1 LLAGPKGYLGISL
14 IATFFHL
21 SVISMA
27 GQPHGAL
34 AISPDTQADAHADRP
49 SLSLPVGHA
58 QCPAS
63 GAGASCSTAPAAAT
77 PGFASLPAGMSPCKP
92 DASKPAPSS
101 PAACDGTVL
110 ESPSEPDA
118 QASRRVQP
126 SVPIKSI
133 RKPAAHDRLTLAAD
147 RAAPSAGTG
156 VVLVA
161 TAGASVTGTRSAIEI
176 FDHTTGTLVGACA
189 QLSRCSVAYT
199 AAAGAR
205 TFVAFITPPTTVM
218 PNAATTATSNLVKVS
233 WIGVSFDLAS
243 PAIVGPRKPITLTA
257 STTVEVGAAGY
268 VLGFYD
274 LTTGKRLTFCS
285 RGTTCSTALTE
296 PASGTHVLAAYVG
309 PASSPSDIVAESTSV
324 PATWLGVTLAANT
337 TYPQVGGTVYLT
349 ATANADLT
357 HTPWSIGIYDRE
369 GELIDEACKSGTSCS
384 AKITLTSGDTQWY
397 SAVIGATPTAV
408 DATSP
413 AGQILNHVLRRAALT
428 NIQARSSVVKP
439 TRLLWGVD
447 SCKPLTGDTKGD
459 GGLYREV
466 VRGYGGTPDFWGRYL
481 TTTPNCPGLSA
492 TEIQAAA
499 YRHLGILPI
508 YNDYDC
514 SAVSGYAS
522 GQAYGTEAT
531 NAAAR
536 DGIPSGTVVMIDIEP
551 PGPWCSGGV
560 DAAFIAGWY
569 DGVTLADYAPGY
581 YGDSTAGS
589 TFGEAWCAAV
599 ADRPEIATDS
609 YLWSFQPSLL
619 GRYTK
624 LTAPS
629 WAPHNIGCEG
639 TISGWQYILSAGG
652 SPDVDSDEA
661 LSTMPI
667 WYPSEQS

>member
-1 LLAGPKGYLGISL
+1 
-14 IATFFHL
+14 
-21 SVISMA
+21 MA
-27 GQPHGAL
+27 VEPHGAL
-34 AISPDTQADAHADRP
+34 AISPDPQVATPADRP
-49 SLSLPVGHA
+49 ILSLPVGSP
-58 QCPAS
+58 QCPDS
-63 GAGASCSTAPAAAT
+63 GTGASCSTAPVAAT
-77 PGFASLPAGMSPCKP
+77 PGAASLPAGMSPCKP
-92 DASKPAPSS
+92 DAAKPAPSS
-101 PAACDGTVL
+101 PAACDATVL
-110 ESPSEPDA
+110 ENAAPDTH
-118 QASRRVQP
+118 ASRRVQP
-126 SVPIKSI
+126 SVPVQSLSKAGV
-133 RKPAAHDRLTLAAD
+133 RDRLTLAVSHVSP
-147 RAAPSAGTG
+147 RAGTS

-176 FDHTTGTLVGACA
+176 FDQTTGTLVGACA

-199 AAAGAR
+199 AAAG
-205 TFVAFITPPTTVM
+205 THSFVAFITQPTTGM
-218 PNAATTATSNLVKVS
+218 PSTSSAASSNMVKVS
-233 WIGVSFDLAS
+233 WIGVNIALAS
-243 PAIVGPRKPITLTA
+243 PAVVGPGKPVTLTA
-257 STTVEVGAAGY
+257 SATIEVGAAGY

-274 LTTGKRLTFCS
+274 LTAGKGLTFCS

-296 PASGTHVLAAYVG
+296 PVSGGHVLGAYVG
-309 PASSPSDIVAESTSV
+309 PASSPSEIAAESTPV
-324 PATWLGVTLAANT
+324 TATWLGVTLAANT
-337 TYPQVGGTVYLT
+337 TYPKVGGTVYLT

-357 HTPWSIGIYDRE
+357 NTPWSIGIYNHE
-369 GELIDEACKSGTSCS
+369 GELVDEACKSGTTCS
-384 AKITLTSGDTQWY
+384 AQITLTSGDAQWFT
-397 SAVIGATPTAV
+397 AVIGAMPVAV

-413 AGQILNHVLRRAALT
+413 AGQILNDVLRRGALID
-428 NIQARSSVVKP
+428 IQARSSAVEP

-459 GGLYREV
+459 GGLYHEV
-466 VRGYGGTPDFWGRYL
+466 VRGYKDTPDFWGRYL

-514 SAVSGYAS
+514 SAVSGYER

-531 NAAAR
+531 DAAAR
-536 DGIPSGTVVMIDIEP
+536 DNIPSGTVVMIDIEP

-569 DGVTLADYAPGY
+569 DGVMLAGYAPGY

-589 TFGEAWCAAV
+589 TFGQAWCAA
-599 ADRPEIATDS
+599 AAERPEIAADS

-629 WAPHNIGCEG
+629 WAPHSIGCDG
-639 TISGWQYILSAGG
+639 RITGWQYILSTGR

-661 LSTMPI
+661 LSTLPL
-667 WYPSEQS
+667 WYPTEQP